1 MKKKKVLSLWMTCG
15 ILSAPPVVRLKRL
28 FAYEGFCRVCPV
40 REYGRA
46 SAAELRTVRDS
57 ELLIR
62 LRPELRRLPKLELP
76 PGPREDF
83 DDFFSSF
90 PNSLGPPRPL

>member
-1 MKKKKVLSLWMTCG
+1 MRDA
-15 ILSAPPVVRLKRL
+15 IEAH
-28 FAYEGFCRVCPV
+28 
-40 REYGRA
+40 GRA